1 MDPLTASLHDC
12 SHQFIPHLLANHG
25 NATIRVDDSYYT
37 ITITKLP
44 IITKLPDSPTSV
56 LGKRCHSDGCKE
68 YKKNRR
74 LTDNN
79 PLYNTLG
86 HNFE

>member
-12 SHQFIPHLLANHG
+12 SHRIIPHLSANHG
-25 NATIRVDDSYYT
+25 SATISFGDSYYT

-44 IITKLPDSPTSV
+44 SITKLPDSSHSV

-68 YKKNRR
+68 HKKNRR

-79 PLYNTLG
+79 PLYNALG

>member
-1 MDPLTASLHDC
+1 MDPLTTSLHDC
-12 SHQFIPHLLANHG
+12 SHQFIPHLSANHG

-44 IITKLPDSPTSV
+44 SITKLPDSSHSV
-56 LGKRCHSDGCKE
+56 LGKRCHSDE
-68 YKKNRR
+68 YKKCKTRR
-74 LTDNN
+74 LTDTN

>member
-12 SHQFIPHLLANHG
+12 SHKFIPHLSANYG
-25 NATIRVDDSYYT
+25 NATIRVGDSYYT

-44 IITKLPDSPTSV
+44 DSSHSV

-74 LTDNN
+74 LTDTN

>member
-12 SHQFIPHLLANHG
+12 SHRIIPHLSANHG
-25 NATIRVDDSYYT
+25 SATISFGDSYYT

-44 IITKLPDSPTSV
+44 SITKLSDSSHSV
-56 LGKRCHSDGCKE
+56 LGKRCQSDTSKE
-68 YKKNRR
+68 HKKIR

-79 PLYNTLG
+79 PLYNALG